1 MNESLPEVASHWTLR
16 DSGREILRALVDSS
30 WNVLV
35 VLDEGCHVLAM
46 NEAARATFDAADA
59 FNGSLLALTGSS
71 ELETMVNEALRNEE
85 VLLEEQL
92 RLNGRWWRVRV
103 QINRGTAQGTL
114 ICLALED
121 VSQLVRLNRAR
132 RDMVANISHELRT
145 PIANIRLII
154 DGLFLDNEKPRRKHS
169 IRSLQ
174 AIAREADA
182 LQWMSEELLDLSMI
196 ESGQALMKMVDTP
209 ARRVVVEAIERMANF
224 SETKEV
230 HVVHKVPD
238 DLYILCD
245 PDKLRRVLMN
255 LLHNAL
261 KWSPP
266 GKKIRVVAELDGDEV
281 QFGVFDRGAG
291 VPEEHTSRI
300 FERFYQVDPSRSDS
314 IGSGLGLAICRH
326 IIEAHGGRIRAE
338 SNATRDGGR
347 FYFTIPAGVRP

>member
-1 MNESLPEVASHWTLR
+1 MNESLPEAVSPLTGA
-16 DSGREILRALVDSS
+16 DAGREVLRALVDSS
-30 WNVLV
+30 WNVLI
-35 VLDEGCHVLAM
+35 VLDDSCHVLAM
-46 NEAARATFDAADA
+46 NEAARATFDAVDA
-59 FNGSLLALTGSS
+59 FHGSLLVLTGSA
-71 ELETMVNEALRNEE
+71 ELETMVSEAVRNKERI
-85 VLLEEQL
+85 LEEQL
-92 RLNGRWWRVRV
+92 RLNDCWWRVRV
-103 QINRGTAQGTL
+103 QISRGTAQETL

-154 DGLFLDNEKPRRKHS
+154 DGLFLDNERPRRKHS

-174 AIAREADA
+174 AIGREADA

-209 ARRVVVEAIERMANF
+209 AREVVLEAIERMANF
-224 SETKEV
+224 SEAKEAP
-230 HVVHKVPD
+230 VVQKIPD

-266 GKKIRVVAELDGDEV
+266 GKKIRVVAKRDGDEV
-281 QFGVFDRGAG
+281 LFGVFDRGAG
-291 VPEEHTSRI
+291 VPEEHTGRI

-314 IGSGLGLAICRH
+314 EGTGIGLAICRH
-326 IIEAHGGRIRAE
+326 IIEAHGGHIRAE
-338 SNATRDGGR
+338 SNVTRDGGR
-347 FYFTIPAGVRP
+347 FYFTIPVGARS

>member
-1 MNESLPEVASHWTLR
+1 MNESLPEAVSPLTGA
-16 DSGREILRALVDSS
+16 DAGREILRALVDSS
-30 WNVLV
+30 WNMLV
-35 VLDEGCHVLAM
+35 VLDDGCHVLAM
-46 NEAARATFDAADA
+46 NEAARVTFDAGDA
-59 FNGSLLALTGSS
+59 FHGSLLALTGSA
-71 ELETMVNEALRNEE
+71 ELETMVSEAIRNRER
-85 VLLEEQL
+85 LLEEQL
-92 RLNGRWWRVRV
+92 RLKDRWWRVRV
-103 QINRGTAQGTL
+103 QISRGRAQETL

-154 DGLFLDNEKPRRKHS
+154 DGLFLDNERPRRKHS

-174 AIAREADA
+174 AIAHEADA

-209 ARRVVVEAIERMANF
+209 AREVVLEAIERMANF
-224 SETKEV
+224 SDAKAV
-230 HVVHKVPD
+230 PVVQKIPD

-266 GKKIRVVAELDGDEV
+266 GKKIRVVAKLAGDEV
-281 QFGVFDRGAG
+281 LFGVFDRGAG
-291 VPEEHTSRI
+291 VPEKHTSRI

-314 IGSGLGLAICRH
+314 EGTGIGLAICRH
-326 IIEAHGGRIRAE
+326 IIQAHGGHIRAE

-347 FYFTIPAGVRP
+347 FYFTIPVGVRP

>member
-1 MNESLPEVASHWTLR
+1 MNESLPEVASPVSEALA
-16 DSGREILRALVDSS
+16 GREVLRALVDSS

-59 FNGSLLALTGSS
+59 FDGSLVALTGSA
-71 ELETMVNEALRNEE
+71 ELEIMVSEAIRNEE
-85 VLLEEQL
+85 RMLEEQL
-92 RLNGRWWRVRV
+92 LLKDRWWRVRV
-103 QINRGTAQGTL
+103 QISRGTAQRML

-154 DGLFLDNEKPRRKHS
+154 DGLFLDNERPRRKHS

-174 AIAREADA
+174 AIARETDA

-196 ESGQALMKMVDTP
+196 ESGQALMKMVDVQ
-209 ARRVVVEAIERMANF
+209 ARKVVLEAIERMANF
-224 SETKEV
+224 SEAKEAEIV
-230 HVVHKVPD
+230 QKVPN

-245 PDKLRRVLMN
+245 PDKLRRVLMS

-261 KWSPP
+261 KWSPQ
-266 GKKIRVVAELDGDEV
+266 GKKIRVVAMRDGDEV

-314 IGSGLGLAICRH
+314 EGSGLGLAICRH
-326 IIEAHGGRIRAE
+326 IIEAHGGHIRAE
-338 SNATRDGGR
+338 SNVTRDGGR
-347 FYFTIPAGVRP
+347 FYFTIPVGARS